1 MRPFLNG
8 NCSGNMKAISKVILF
23 ILSVFIAPAL
33 ASVGVWALGDHPNSW
48 RSADWSSAGVLPQAS
63 ADNGAAIYIMSART
77 GGLKGALATHS
88 WIVIKAQNA
97 TNYNRYDKVGW
108 GSPIRKNAYDADGRW
123 YSNTPQIVRAIHG
136 QKAETLIPKLK
147 AAIADYPFAQSGD
160 YRIWPGPNSNTFIA
174 HILRQVPELGAILP
188 VEAVGRDFP
197 SDGKLVWRS
206 ADGREFRIS
215 LWGYA
220 GLSFGLRTGFEI
232 NLAGLVAGFDVMRP
246 ALKIPGFGRIGMP
259 AT

>member
-23 ILSVFIAPAL
+23 ILLIFIAPAL
-33 ASVGVWALGDHPNSW
+33 VSVGVWALGDHPTSW
-48 RSADWSSAGVLPQAS
+48 RNADWSSAGVLPPAA
-63 ADNGAAIYIMSART
+63 ADSEAAIYIMSART

-88 WIVIKAQNA
+88 WIVTKAKNSA
-97 TNYNRYDKVGW
+97 SYNRYDKVGW

-123 YSNTPQIVRAIHG
+123 YSNTPQIIQEIRG
-136 QKAETLIPKLK
+136 KNAENLIPKLE
-147 AAIADYPFAQSGD
+147 AAIADYPFAQAGS

-174 HILRQVPELGAILP
+174 HILREVQELGACLP
-188 VEAVGRDFP
+188 TEAVGRDFP

-246 ALKIPGFGRIGMP
+246 ALKIPGFGRIGMD